1 MEEVIPVVKVKDVF
15 VAELWH
21 GATLAFKDLAL
32 SCVGQF
38 MAYFNAKGRQHV
50 TIIVSTSGD
59 TGSAAIESIRH
70 SDCIDI
76 VVMFPKGRCSKVQ
89 ELQMTTVLDENV
101 HVFCGEGT
109 SDDLDIPLKNCLT
122 NSELVK
128 RHGLCSLNSINW
140 ARIMIQIAHHFYVYF
155 QARLGAAVDTNVD
168 IFIPTGGAGNIT
180 GTVCSIVEYVEYH
193 IICHLYIIYISSY
206 HIISYYLIS
215 HIISYHII
223 YHIIYHHIIISYYLI
238 SHIISHISYHII
250 SYHIISYHIISSYII
265 IIKNHIISYI
275 IYRIIYHHIIY
286 DMIYDMVYDD
296 I

>member
-1 MEEVIPVVKVKDVF
+1 MHIMIIDTCEIITGSQCNFERSGVISFLLFAGIISSAFEKGFDVEEVIPVVKVKDVF
-15 VAELWH
+15 IAELWH

-38 MAYFNAKGRQHV
+38 MAYFNKKKRQHV
-50 TIIVSTSGD
+50 TVIVSTSGD

-70 SDCIDI
+70 SNCIDI

-101 HVFCGEGT
+101 HIFCGEGT

-140 ARIMIQIAHHFYVYF
+140 ARIMIQIAHYFYVYF
-155 QARLGAAVDTNVD
+155 QARLGAGVDTNVE

-180 GTVCSIVEYVEYH
+180 GIVCSYHTVYH
-193 IICHLYIIYISSY
+193 IPCTLN
-206 HIISYYLIS
+206 ISYYLPYMNI
-215 HIISYHII
+215 
-223 YHIIYHHIIISYYLI
+223 
-238 SHIISHISYHII
+238 
-250 SYHIISYHIISSYII
+250 
-265 IIKNHIISYI
+265 
-275 IYRIIYHHIIY
+275 R
-286 DMIYDMVYDD
+286 
-296 I
+296 